1 MKAIDEDLKLLQVKA
16 VDLLLIHAPYKAW
29 GEPWSNCSKG
39 PAGKAARQATWRG
52 MEAVVK
58 AGKARSIGVS
68 NYAADSP
75 ADHHNYLQDVM
86 DIASIPPAVNQCGFC
101 VGFDDNATTAYCKK
115 HKITYQAYSPLG
127 GPDIGGKPVMDF
139 KEVKAIAAAHGKS
152 AAQVALRW
160 VLQQG
165 HALVTATVD
174 PSYVKE
180 DLDLWSWKL
189 SDSEM
194 RQLNSVRSGAP
205 PAR

>member
-1 MKAIDEDLKLLQVKA
+1 M
-16 VDLLLIHAPYKAW
+16 Y
-29 GEPWSNCSKG
+29 
-39 PAGKAARQATWRG
+39 
-52 MEAVVK
+52 K
-58 AGKARSIGVS
+58 AGKAKAIGVS
-68 NYAADSP
+68 NYCVSCFDCLIGQP
-75 ADHHNYLQDVM
+75 GVTVV
-86 DIASIPPAVNQCGFC
+86 PAVNQVRTLLLLFVLLPLLVLPLLPLLLLLTLLLQIEMH
-101 VGFDDNATTAYCKK
+101 VGMGDDPESLVSYCKK